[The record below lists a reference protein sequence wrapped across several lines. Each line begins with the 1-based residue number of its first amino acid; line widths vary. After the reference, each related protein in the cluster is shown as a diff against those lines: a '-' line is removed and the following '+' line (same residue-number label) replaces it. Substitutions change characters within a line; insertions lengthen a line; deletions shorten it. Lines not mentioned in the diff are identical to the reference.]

1 MVYYSGDNPPSLRF
15 GEASNN
21 FLAGFFLRCVGGV
34 FGGAPGARRGMVLA
48 GHQLHELG
56 SIDAMHF
63 DQTLGQSRQVEAVCR
78 RELAVKKGSSFTGS
92 RMHLGIISRCSVN
105 LIMQTGGL

>member
-1 MVYYSGDNPPSLRF
+1 DVAEVEEPGQR
-15 GEASNN
+15 
-21 FLAGFFLRCVGGV
+21 
-34 FGGAPGARRGMVLA
+34 GGAPGARRGMVLA